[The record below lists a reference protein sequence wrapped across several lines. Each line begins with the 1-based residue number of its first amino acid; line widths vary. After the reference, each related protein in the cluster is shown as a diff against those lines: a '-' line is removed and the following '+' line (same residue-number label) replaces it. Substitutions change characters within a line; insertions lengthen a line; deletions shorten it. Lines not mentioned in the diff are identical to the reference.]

1 MEQLWTQDPF
11 NVDIKLTP
19 DCKNRSAEILNVYF
33 KQIGLKLIFEKV
45 YKKAYFPMSLATMT
59 YEDTSN
65 VRRLMQMVDPDER
78 IDLEKD
84 AKRYDEY
91 YESLKKSPMQLVPMQ
106 IVDKEE

>member
-1 MEQLWTQDPF
+1 
-11 NVDIKLTP
+11 
-19 DCKNRSAEILNVYF
+19 
-33 KQIGLKLIFEKV
+33 
-45 YKKAYFPMSLATMT
+45 MSLATMT

-91 YESLKKSPMQLVPMQ
+91 YESKERTLMELVPMR
-106 IVDKEE
+106 IVDKEEE